1 MTTENPNFV
10 LRHLPVLGGLSGVAA
25 FCTIFWSYALLP
37 SRVTATAS
45 LQAADIAAL
54 KAALASVVTLPAGK
68 TLDEAI
74 AVNLTIQPTGTG
86 VLNVR
91 FIK

>member
-1 MTTENPNFV
+1 MSITLQPA
-10 LRHLPVLGGLSGVAA
+10 PVN
-25 FCTIFWSYALLP
+25 
-37 SRVTATAS
+37 ATAS

-54 KAALASVVTLPAGK
+54 KAAFASLVTFPAGK

-74 AVNLTIQPTGTG
+74 VVNLTIQPTGTG

-91 FIK
+91 FSN